1 MKNEIE
7 VKANK
12 PKDYPCKDCTDRH
25 AGCHAE
31 CAEYLEAREQN
42 QVANLEARKR
52 IEKQLDYVGSV
63 IQSLENGKKRKRTKM

>member
-12 PKDYPCKDCTDRH
+12 PKDYPCKDCADRH

-31 CAEYLEAREQN
+31 CAAYLEAREQN
-42 QVANLEARKR
+42 QAANLEARKR
-52 IEKQLDYVGSV
+52 IEKQLDYVGFV
-63 IQSLENGKKRKRTKM
+63 IRSIENGKKRKKTKI